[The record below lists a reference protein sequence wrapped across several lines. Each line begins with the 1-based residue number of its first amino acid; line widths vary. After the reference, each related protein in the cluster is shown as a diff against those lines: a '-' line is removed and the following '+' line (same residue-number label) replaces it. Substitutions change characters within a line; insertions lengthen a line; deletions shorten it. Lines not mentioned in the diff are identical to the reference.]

1 MSRQSSDGGSSAFV
15 WERAEFTVP
24 AVARRLPRL
33 TLVSAGATCN
43 RRVTARIREFGARGR
58 VARLGQGRDE
68 RAPGGSEAPVCC
80 IRPTA
85 GGGRV

>member
-15 WERAEFTVP
+15 WERAEFTLP

-68 RAPGGSEAPVCC
+68 RAPGGCDAQVRS
-80 IRPTA
+80 RSTA
-85 GGGRV
+85 GGGWV